1 VAVGQIIQICKA
13 SLGVALLALPVGAQA
28 KTESFADQYVAARVA
43 EIGEQDRL
51 AVQGYLKLQA
61 RIPESDILAD
71 RLFDAS
77 VRAGDM
83 TAAVRAARARSL
95 AKQGTAETALLLFAD
110 AWRQRNLDMADL
122 AADEL
127 ASRGSLAFM
136 SPVLKQWV
144 SIRRG
149 DAPEFAEVDPAVN
162 GVLAYYT
169 TDQRIYFDL
178 ATGRLAKAKLGL
190 RSIASQSGDY
200 VRNVLLAGAE
210 VLSGPKDDPAFAQAL
225 MRAAV
230 GTSAAMQSVP
240 KSGGKLSPD
249 TGLSAFYGRISAA
262 LVEQNQPEEG
272 LVLARIA
279 TWLVPESVEM
289 KLALANALQANALQA
304 EALQLLATVPV
315 DSPLYYSAFEKRV
328 DYMIAAG
335 QIENVLALTKSELGR
350 NPKSVATQLLRARAL
365 QAGGNTAEVVAIYS
379 QMTQSDDFA
388 TLPPRQQASY
398 RLLLASALDQANNWP
413 AAKIELEKLLI
424 ADPNNAQG
432 LNYLGYALLER
443 GGDKSK
449 AFNLVK
455 RAYEI
460 NPESSAITD
469 SLGWAY
475 YLQGNVTAALPLL
488 EKAAKAAGPDVAINE
503 HLGDVY
509 WTVGRRRDA
518 RYAWRIASYGTE
530 GETADRLSRKI
541 DIGLNGRTH

>member
-1 VAVGQIIQICKA
+1 MGQTIQICKT
-13 SLGVALLALPVGAQA
+13 SLGVALLVLPVGAQA

-230 GTSAAMQSVP
+230 GTLAATQSVP
-240 KSGGKLSPD
+240 KSGGRLSPD

>member
-1 VAVGQIIQICKA
+1 MGQIIQICKA

-230 GTSAAMQSVP
+230 GTSAATQSVP
-240 KSGGKLSPD
+240 KSGGRLSPD

-289 KLALANALQANALQA
+289 KLALANALQANALHA

-315 DSPLYYSAFEKRV
+315 GSPLYYSAFEKRV

-335 QIENVLALTKSELGR
+335 QIENVLALTRSELAR

-365 QAGGNTAEVVAIYS
+365 QAGGNTSEVVAIYS

-398 RLLLASALDQANNWP
+398 RFLLASALDQANNWP

-443 GGDKSK
+443 GGDKTK
-449 AFNLVK
+449 AFALVK

-541 DIGLNGRTH
+541 DIGLNGRTP

>member
-1 VAVGQIIQICKA
+1 MGQIIQICKT
-13 SLGVALLALPVGAQA
+13 SLGVALLAVPIGVHA

-77 VRAGDM
+77 IRAGDM

-110 AWRQRNLDMADL
+110 AWRQRNFDMADV

-127 ASRGSLAFM
+127 STRGSLAFM
-136 SPVLKQWV
+136 SPVLKHWV
-144 SIRRG
+144 LIRRG
-149 DAPEFAEVDPAVN
+149 DAPEFEEVDPAIN
-162 GVLAYYT
+162 GVLAYYS

-200 VRNVLLAGAE
+200 VRNVLLAGADT
-210 VLSGPKDDPAFAQAL
+210 LSGSKGDPAFAQAL
-225 MRAAV
+225 KRSAV
-230 GTSAAMQSVP
+230 GSGSVP
-240 KSGGKLSPD
+240 RLNPKSTNILSPD
-249 TGLSAFYGRISAA
+249 VGLAAFYGRISAA
-262 LVEQNQPEEG
+262 LIEQNQPEEG

-279 TWLVPESVEM
+279 TWLAPESAEM
-289 KLALANALQANALQA
+289 KLALASALHANELRP
-304 EALQLLATVPV
+304 EALQLLTSIPV
-315 DSPLYYSAFEKRV
+315 ESPLSFSAFEKRV
-328 DYMIAAG
+328 DYLIGAG
-335 QIENVLALTKSELGR
+335 QIENALRLTKSEADR
-350 NPKSVATQLLRARAL
+350 NPQSVATQLQRARAL
-365 QAGGNTAEVVAIYS
+365 QASGNTSEVVEIYRAI
-379 QMTQSDDFA
+379 TQSDYFSA
-388 TLPPRQQASY
+388 LPPRQQASY
-398 RLLLASALDQANNWP
+398 RLLLASALDQANDWP
-413 AAKIELEKLLI
+413 AAKVELEKLLI

-443 GGDKSK
+443 GGDKAK
-449 AFNLVK
+449 AFSLVK

-460 NPESSAITD
+460 NPDSSAITD

-475 YLQGNVTAALPLL
+475 YLQGNMAQALPLL
-488 EKAAKAAGPDVAINE
+488 EKAAKAAGPDIAINE

-509 WTVGRRRDA
+509 WAVGRRRDA
-518 RYAWRIASYGTE
+518 RYAWRIASYGTA
-530 GETADRLSRKI
+530 GETAERLSRKI
-541 DIGLNGRTH
+541 DIGLNGRKP

>member
-1 VAVGQIIQICKA
+1 MGQIIQICKT

-77 VRAGDM
+77 VRAGDL

-210 VLSGPKDDPAFAQAL
+210 VLSGPKDDAAFAQAL

-230 GTSAAMQSVP
+230 GTSAATQSVP

-249 TGLSAFYGRISAA
+249 TGLSAFYGRISGA

-315 DSPLYYSAFEKRV
+315 ESPLYFSAFEKRV

-335 QIENVLALTKSELGR
+335 QIENVLALTKSELAR

-365 QAGGNTAEVVAIYS
+365 QAGGNTSEVVAIYS

-541 DIGLNGRTH
+541 DIGLNGRTP

>member
-1 VAVGQIIQICKA
+1 MGQTIQICKT
-13 SLGVALLALPVGAQA
+13 SLGVALLVLPVGAQA

-315 DSPLYYSAFEKRV
+315 ESPLYYSAFEKRV

-335 QIENVLALTKSELGR
+335 QIENVLALTKSELAR

-365 QAGGNTAEVVAIYS
+365 RAGGNTSEVVAIYS

-413 AAKIELEKLLI
+413 AAKIELEKLLV

-541 DIGLNGRTH
+541 DIGLNGRTP

>member
-1 VAVGQIIQICKA
+1 MGQTIQICKA

-230 GTSAAMQSVP
+230 GTSATMQSVP
-240 KSGGKLSPD
+240 KSGGRLSPD

-315 DSPLYYSAFEKRV
+315 DSPLYNSAFEKRV
-328 DYMIAAG
+328 DYMIAAR
-335 QIENVLALTKSELGR
+335 QIENVLALTKSELAR

-365 QAGGNTAEVVAIYS
+365 QAGGNTSEVVAIYS

-413 AAKIELEKLLI
+413 AAKIELEKLLV

-541 DIGLNGRTH
+541 DIGLNGRTP

>member
-1 VAVGQIIQICKA
+1 M
-13 SLGVALLALPVGAQA
+13 ALPIVAQA

-77 VRAGDM
+77 IRAGDM
-83 TAAVRAARARSL
+83 PAAVRAARARSL

-110 AWRQRNLDMADL
+110 AWRQRNHDMADL

-144 SIRRG
+144 LIRRG

-162 GVLAYYT
+162 GVLAYYS

-210 VLSGPKDDPAFAQAL
+210 TLSGPKGDPVFAQAL
-225 MRAAV
+225 MRAAAGSSAMTPSAPKT
-230 GTSAAMQSVP
+230 GTA
-240 KSGGKLSPD
+240 LSPD
-249 TGLSAFYGRISAA
+249 IGLAAFYARISAA
-262 LVEQNQPEEG
+262 LAEQNQPEEG

-279 TWLVPESVEM
+279 TWLAPDRAEM
-289 KLALANALQANALQA
+289 KLALTHALHANGLLS

-315 DSPLYYSAFEKRV
+315 ESPLYFSAFEKRV
-328 DYMIAAG
+328 DYLIGAG
-335 QIENVLALTKSELGR
+335 QVENALSLTKSEMDR

-365 QAGGNTAEVVAIYS
+365 QAQGSTAEVVSIYRS
-379 QMTQSDDFA
+379 MTQSDDFA
-388 TLPPRQQASY
+388 ALPPRQQASY
-398 RLLLASALDQANNWP
+398 RLLLASALDQANDWP
-413 AAKIELEKLLI
+413 AAKVELEKLLI

-443 GGDKSK
+443 GGDKAK
-449 AFNLVK
+449 AFTLVK

-460 NPESSAITD
+460 NPDSSAIID

-475 YLQGNVTAALPLL
+475 YLQGNTALALPLL
-488 EKAAKAAGPDVAINE
+488 EKAAKAAGPDIAINE

-509 WTVGRRRDA
+509 WAVGRRRDA

-530 GETADRLSRKI
+530 GETAERLSRKI
-541 DIGLNGRTH
+541 DIGLNGRKP

>member
-1 VAVGQIIQICKA
+1 VGQIIQICKT
-13 SLGVALLALPVGAQA
+13 SLGVALLALPIVAQA

-43 EIGEQDRL
+43 EIGEQDSL

-77 VRAGDM
+77 IRAGDM
-83 TAAVRAARARSL
+83 TAAVRAARTRSL

-110 AWRQRNLDMADL
+110 AWRQRNHDMADL

-144 SIRRG
+144 LIRRG

-162 GVLAYYT
+162 GVLAFYS

-210 VLSGPKDDPAFAQAL
+210 TLSGPKGDPVFAQAL
-225 MRAAV
+225 MRAAAGSSAMTPSAPKT
-230 GTSAAMQSVP
+230 GTA
-240 KSGGKLSPD
+240 LSPD
-249 TGLSAFYGRISAA
+249 IGLAAFYARISAA

-279 TWLVPESVEM
+279 TWLAPDRAEM
-289 KLALANALQANALQA
+289 KLALTHALHANGLLS

-315 DSPLYYSAFEKRV
+315 ESPLYFSAFEKRV
-328 DYMIAAG
+328 DYLIGAG
-335 QIENVLALTKSELGR
+335 QVENALSLTKSEMDR

-365 QAGGNTAEVVAIYS
+365 QAHGSTAEVVSIYRS
-379 QMTQSDDFA
+379 MTQSDDFA
-388 TLPPRQQASY
+388 ALPPRQQASY
-398 RLLLASALDQANNWP
+398 RLLLASALDQANDWP
-413 AAKIELEKLLI
+413 AAKVELEKLLI

-443 GGDKSK
+443 GGDKAK
-449 AFNLVK
+449 AFTLVK

-460 NPESSAITD
+460 NPDSSAIID

-475 YLQGNVTAALPLL
+475 YLQGNTALALPLL
-488 EKAAKAAGPDVAINE
+488 EKAAKAAGPDIAINE

-509 WTVGRRRDA
+509 WAVGRRRDA

-530 GETADRLSRKI
+530 GETAERLLRKI
-541 DIGLNGRTH
+541 DIGLNGRKP

>member
-1 VAVGQIIQICKA
+1 MGQIIQICKT

-28 KTESFADQYVAARVA
+28 KTESFADQYVAARFA

-230 GTSAAMQSVP
+230 GTSAATQSVP

-249 TGLSAFYGRISAA
+249 TGLSAFYGRISGA

-315 DSPLYYSAFEKRV
+315 ESPLYFSAFEKRV

-365 QAGGNTAEVVAIYS
+365 QAGGNTSEVVAIYS

-443 GGDKSK
+443 GGDKTK
-449 AFNLVK
+449 AFALVK

-475 YLQGNVTAALPLL
+475 YLQGNVAAALPLL

-541 DIGLNGRTH
+541 DIGLNGRTP

>member
-1 VAVGQIIQICKA
+1 MGQIIQICKT
-13 SLGVALLALPVGAQA
+13 SLGVALLALPVGAHA
-28 KTESFADQYVAARVA
+28 KTESFADQYFAARVA

-61 RIPESDILAD
+61 RIPESDIIAD

-230 GTSAAMQSVP
+230 GTSAATQSVP

-304 EALQLLATVPV
+304 EALQLLATVPAE
-315 DSPLYYSAFEKRV
+315 SPLYYSAFEKRV

-335 QIENVLALTKSELGR
+335 QIENVLALTKSELAR
-350 NPKSVATQLLRARAL
+350 NPKSVATQLLRTRAL
-365 QAGGNTAEVVAIYS
+365 QAGGNTSEVVAIYS

-413 AAKIELEKLLI
+413 AAKIELEKLLV

-443 GGDKSK
+443 GGDKTK
-449 AFNLVK
+449 AFALVK

>member
-1 VAVGQIIQICKA
+1 MGQIIQICKT

-230 GTSAAMQSVP
+230 GTSAATQSVP
-240 KSGGKLSPD
+240 KSGGRLSPD

-315 DSPLYYSAFEKRV
+315 GSPLYYSAFEKRV

-335 QIENVLALTKSELGR
+335 QIENVLALTRSELAR

-365 QAGGNTAEVVAIYS
+365 QAGGNTSEVVAIYS

-541 DIGLNGRTH
+541 DIGLNGRTP

>member
-1 VAVGQIIQICKA
+1 VAVGQIIQICKT

>member
-1 VAVGQIIQICKA
+1 VGQTIQICKT
-13 SLGVALLALPVGAQA
+13 SLGVALLVLPVGAQA

>member
-1 VAVGQIIQICKA
+1 MGQIIQICKT

-61 RIPESDILAD
+61 RIPGSDILAD

-190 RSIASQSGDY
+190 RSIASQTGDY

-230 GTSAAMQSVP
+230 GTSAATQPVP

-249 TGLSAFYGRISAA
+249 TGLSAFYGRISGA

-315 DSPLYYSAFEKRV
+315 ESPLYFSAFEKRV

-365 QAGGNTAEVVAIYS
+365 QAGGNTSEVVAIYS

-541 DIGLNGRTH
+541 DIGLNGRTP

>member
-1 VAVGQIIQICKA
+1 MGQIIQICKT
-13 SLGVALLALPVGAQA
+13 SLGVALLVLPVGAQA

-149 DAPEFAEVDPAVN
+149 DAPEFAEIDPAVN

-230 GTSAAMQSVP
+230 GTLAATQSVP
-240 KSGGKLSPD
+240 KSGGRLSPD

-289 KLALANALQANALQA
+289 KLALANALQANALRA

-315 DSPLYYSAFEKRV
+315 ESPLYNSAFEKRV

-413 AAKIELEKLLI
+413 AAKIELEKLLV

>member
-1 VAVGQIIQICKA
+1 MGQTIQICKT
-13 SLGVALLALPVGAQA
+13 SLGVALLVLPVGAQA

>member
-1 VAVGQIIQICKA
+1 MGQTIQICKA

-230 GTSAAMQSVP
+230 GTSSAMQSVP
-240 KSGGKLSPD
+240 KSGGRLSPD

-315 DSPLYYSAFEKRV
+315 ESPLYYSAFEKRV

-335 QIENVLALTKSELGR
+335 QIENVLALTKSELAR

-365 QAGGNTAEVVAIYS
+365 QAGGNTSEVVAIYS

-443 GGDKSK
+443 GGDKTK
-449 AFNLVK
+449 AFALVR
-455 RAYEI
+455 RAYDI

-541 DIGLNGRTH
+541 DIGLNGRTP

>member
-1 VAVGQIIQICKA
+1 MGQIIQICKA

>member
-1 VAVGQIIQICKA
+1 MGQIIQICKT

-77 VRAGDM
+77 VRAGDL

-230 GTSAAMQSVP
+230 GTSAATQSVP

-249 TGLSAFYGRISAA
+249 TGLSAFYGRISGA

-279 TWLVPESVEM
+279 IWLVPESVEM

-315 DSPLYYSAFEKRV
+315 ESPLYFSAFEKRV

-335 QIENVLALTKSELGR
+335 QIENVLALTKSELAR

-365 QAGGNTAEVVAIYS
+365 QAGGNTSEVVAIYS

-541 DIGLNGRTH
+541 DIGLNGRTP

>member
-1 VAVGQIIQICKA
+1 MGQIIQICKT

-71 RLFDAS
+71 RLFDTS

-230 GTSAAMQSVP
+230 GTSAATQSVP

-249 TGLSAFYGRISAA
+249 TGLSAFYGRISGA

-279 TWLVPESVEM
+279 NWLVPESVEM
-289 KLALANALQANALQA
+289 KLALASALQANALQA

-315 DSPLYYSAFEKRV
+315 ESPLYFSAFEKRV

-350 NPKSVATQLLRARAL
+350 NSKSVATQLLRARAL
-365 QAGGNTAEVVAIYS
+365 QAGGNTSEVVAIYS

-388 TLPPRQQASY
+388 ALPPRQQASY

-443 GGDKSK
+443 GGDKTK
-449 AFNLVK
+449 AFALVK

-541 DIGLNGRTH
+541 DIGLNGRTP

>member
-1 VAVGQIIQICKA
+1 MGQIIQICKT

-110 AWRQRNLDMADL
+110 AWRLRNLDMADL

-230 GTSAAMQSVP
+230 GTLAATQSVP
-240 KSGGKLSPD
+240 KSGGRLSPD

-315 DSPLYYSAFEKRV
+315 ESPLYYSAFEKRV